1 MKKPSITPP
10 ETQVSPAAL
19 DFNAAPRQWPSSED
33 VPAAPLSPD
42 TLRAMNAARAAERM
56 AHVQDARQKGEL
68 PPSPAG
74 PDASPAPHI
83 EPLQFITAA
92 QIKKLPPVAWRVKN
106 VFPAQGVAAIYGPPA
121 SGKSFLSL
129 DLAAAIASGRDWFG
143 HKCAAAPV
151 FYVYLE
157 GSGALKNRI
166 AAWEQEREKP
176 FPDAV
181 VFFLGA
187 FNLLENMDSL
197 VAAIPHG
204 AVVIV
209 DTLAAAAPGFDEN
222 SGADMGRAIEALG
235 RVAREKNGLALV
247 VHHSGKDASRG
258 LRGHS
263 SLLGALDTV
272 VSVDRAG
279 LSTTRQWTLVKSKDA
294 EDGLTCQF
302 TLHRVELGIDE
313 DGYTVTSCIVRRLE
327 VEQRSASPR
336 MSRSMKYGLAS
347 LVEALAEEE
356 SERVH
361 VEKWREIFYRGHWA
375 DNLKAKQ
382 MAFQRARAYLVEV
395 GLARVTDDE
404 YFLTSQGEG
413 NNGTKTEQI
422 ETGGEGNKGNKR
434 QQIGNMLPTA
444 YQRGEATKATTPYRG
459 VAFVAPVALDTEGG
473 KTTDPEQTVCCPASR
488 KAEK

>member
-1 MKKPSITPP
+1 MKKTTLTRP
-10 ETQVSPAAL
+10 ENQA
-19 DFNAAPRQWPSSED
+19 
-33 VPAAPLSPD
+33 PAAPLSPD
-42 TLRAMNAARAAERM
+42 TLRAMNAAKAAERM
-56 AHVQDARQKGEL
+56 ARVQEARQKGEL

-74 PDASPAPHI
+74 PEAPQAPHV

-92 QIKKLPPVAWRVKN
+92 QIKDLPPVAWRVKN

-143 HKCAAAPV
+143 HKCAATQV
-151 FYVYLE
+151 FYINLE

-235 RVAREKNGLALV
+235 RVAREKNGLAVV

-361 VEKWREIFYRGHWA
+361 VEKWREVFYRGHWA

-459 VAFVAPVALDTEGG
+459 VANVAPVALDTEVG

>member
-1 MKKPSITPP
+1 M
-10 ETQVSPAAL
+10 AA
-19 DFNAAPRQWPSSED
+19 
-33 VPAAPLSPD
+33 
-42 TLRAMNAARAAERM
+42 TAAEKREKR
-56 AHVQDARQKGEL
+56 VQEARQKGEL

-74 PDASPAPHI
+74 PEAPQAPHV

-92 QIKKLPPVAWRVKN
+92 QIKDLPPVAWRVKN
-106 VFPAQGVAAIYGPPA
+106 VFPAQGVGALYGPPA
-121 SGKSFLSL
+121 SGKSFLAL
-129 DLAAAIASGRDWFG
+129 DMAAAIASGRDWFG

-157 GSGALKNRI
+157 GAGALKNRVE
-166 AAWEQEREKP
+166 AWESEHERA
-176 FPDAV
+176 FPDGV
-181 VFFLGA
+181 TFYLNA
-187 FNLLENMDSL
+187 FDLFKNADALI
-197 VAAIPHG
+197 AAIPHG

-222 SGADMGRAIEALG
+222 SGVDMSRTIEALG
-235 RVAREKNGLALV
+235 RIAREKNGLALV

-263 SLLGALDTV
+263 SLLGALDAAIC
-272 VSVDRAG
+272 VDRSGA
-279 LSTTRQWTLVKSKDA
+279 SSVRRWTLAKSKDS
-294 EDGLTCQF
+294 EDGIGAAF
-302 TLHRVELGIDE
+302 SLHRVELGTDA
-313 DGYTVTSCIVRRLE
+313 DGDMVSSCIVRRLE

-336 MSRSMKYGLAS
+336 LSRSMKYGLAS
-347 LVEALAEEE
+347 LTEAIAKEE

-361 VEKWREIFYRGHWA
+361 VEKWREVFYRGHWA

-395 GLARVTDDE
+395 GLAGVDNDE

-459 VAFVAPVALDTEGG
+459 VANVAPVALDTEGG

-488 KAEK
+488 EAEK